1 MGCSK
6 EKEEIEARVVGIG
19 VDVKPDWCTGRSVL
33 AGDCLVVCWWSG
45 RNQCKWVGKSWL
57 WVGIVEGRWGV
68 VIVQLVTCPSLVILV
83 EFVSEWLKA

>member
-33 AGDCLVVCWWSG
+33 GGYCLVVCWW
-45 RNQCKWVGKSWL
+45 
-57 WVGIVEGRWGV
+57 
-68 VIVQLVTCPSLVILV
+68 
-83 EFVSEWLKA
+83 